1 MNRFEVSFGTVCQKS
16 KISADEIYHST
27 KRKHGSAS
35 SLRLFFCAS
44 LKFRSYNV
52 ACTELWLASVIS
64 PFDVIDCLATQ
75 KFEVNDLEI

>member
-1 MNRFEVSFGTVCQKS
+1 MNCFEVSFGTACQKS

-27 KRKHGSAS
+27 KRKHGSAFS
-35 SLRLFFCAS
+35 RRLVFNVS

-52 ACTELWLASVIS
+52 AYTELWLASVIS
-64 PFDVIDCLATQ
+64 PFDVINCLATQ

>member
-1 MNRFEVSFGTVCQKS
+1 MYQKS

-27 KRKHGSAS
+27 KRKHGSAFS
-35 SLRLFFCAS
+35 RRRLVFNVS

-52 ACTELWLASVIS
+52 ACTELSLASVIS
-64 PFDVIDCLATQ
+64 PFDVINCLATQ